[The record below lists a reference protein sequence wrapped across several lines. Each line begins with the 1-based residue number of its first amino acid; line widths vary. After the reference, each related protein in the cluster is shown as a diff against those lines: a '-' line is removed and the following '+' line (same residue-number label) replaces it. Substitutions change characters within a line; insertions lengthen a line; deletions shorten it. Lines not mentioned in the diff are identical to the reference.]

1 LATAAA
7 VPHIVQLSNAFHHP
21 NGIDEIV
28 SLRDKDHVNVLNVR
42 VHWDETVCKI
52 VVDVARDAPVDL
64 GCFMM
69 PFRGLHFGFA

>member
-1 LATAAA
+1 M
-7 VPHIVQLSNAFHHP
+7 PHHP

-42 VHWDETVCKI
+42 VHWDETVCKT

-69 PFRGLHFGFA
+69 PFRGLHFAFA